1 MLEQPVQ
8 ALISSAT
15 TFAPKPQ
22 EEISRMVDEG
32 VGVAVRV
39 GVGVDKEINVG
50 VRVRVGVGVDKG
62 TDDRVGVRVRVGVDK
77 EIEVGV
83 SVRVR
88 VGVDKVI
95 DVGVRVRVG
104 VNVGVKIPGLRN
116 QRVAVVSDLKNSIN
130 ISATACLPALVGCV
144 QSVGSILVR
153 GQDLPSDRVFVPS
166 IHKYGPHER

>member
-1 MLEQPVQ
+1 
-8 ALISSAT
+8 
-15 TFAPKPQ
+15 
-22 EEISRMVDEG
+22 
-32 VGVAVRV
+32 
-39 GVGVDKEINVG
+39 
-50 VRVRVGVGVDKG
+50 VGVGVDKG

-77 EIEVGV
+77 EIEVGVSVRVRVGVDKVIDVGV